1 MAGRARSLMGG
12 LNLGG
17 LAQGFNLDGIAKG
30 GIGAIGAGA
39 FATAAAAGPQAGE
52 LDFQRISQQMN
63 GLGKQVTVTM
73 NPSYTI
79 PITGDVSPDME
90 TRLRQ
95 LLEDH
100 TREARQS
107 LESLF
112 DD

>member
-1 MAGRARSLMGG
+1 MGG